1 MIILISAIILLG
13 IVTYYFHRLDL
24 KKQVEKTNKIVQTKI
39 QECKGRTHRRFR
51 HAEIQEPPQECCGR
65 HLVCERDSLLA
76 GVSKTI
82 EYYDDEELDAWKGI
96 EPDSYTPEQI
106 ELFREI
112 FYTLRP
118 EDVPGWVR
126 SLQLRQIAVPESLRD
141 EILLVV
147 NEQRTIDK

>member
-1 MIILISAIILLG
+1 M
-13 IVTYYFHRLDL
+13 
-24 KKQVEKTNKIVQTKI
+24 KKTNKIVQT
-39 QECKGRTHRRFR
+39 
-51 HAEIQEPPQECCGR
+51 EIQEPPQECCGR

-76 GVSKTI
+76 GVSQTI

>member
-13 IVTYYFHRLDL
+13 IVTYYFHRRDL
-24 KKQVEKTNKIVQTKI
+24 KKQVEKTNKIAQTK
-39 QECKGRTHRRFR
+39 
-51 HAEIQEPPQECCGR
+51 IQEPPQECCGR

-76 GVSKTI
+76 GVSQTI

-96 EPDSYTPEQI
+96 DPDSYTPEQI